1 MKYLLEKVKENPEE
15 FSTCLLEF
23 RNTPNISGRSP
34 AQMFFCRRLRSQLP
48 HLPGSNDLDIANA
61 KIAAEQRKHHMEEQE
76 NKSRPPL
83 PTLDIGQK
91 VLIQTPPSKSWDQQ
105 GHVTAIRPTDRSYH
119 VEFDSG
125 KTSVRNRK
133 FLRPIQNDVPIA
145 TIPGQ
150 SGYDAD
156 FPHIQEPRRSARI
169 AKKQK
174 SVTFGKNSVHLF
186 SKSTL

>member
-1 MKYLLEKVKENPEE
+1 ML
-15 FSTCLLEF
+15 
-23 RNTPNISGRSP
+23 IS
-34 AQMFFCRRLRSQLP
+34 
-48 HLPGSNDLDIANA
+48 
-61 KIAAEQRKHHMEEQE
+61 AEI
-76 NKSRPPL
+76 NL
-83 PTLDIGQK
+83 VI
-91 VLIQTPPSKSWDQQ
+91 
-105 GHVTAIRPTDRSYH
+105 
-119 VEFDSG
+119 
-125 KTSVRNRK
+125 RNRK

-186 SKSTL
+186 TKSTP